1 MRLSQSRHVEH
12 HIPPCPESVRH
23 RVSRLVCVVTPSA
36 VDQETA
42 RTAPRARR
50 RLEKA
55 WLVFPAVIVLV
66 IAIVFVV
73 GFVL

>member
-1 MRLSQSRHVEH
+1 VHS
-12 HIPPCPESVRH
+12 
-23 RVSRLVCVVTPSA
+23 
-36 VDQETA
+36 ETA
-42 RTAPRARR
+42 RTTAPRARR

>member
-1 MRLSQSRHVEH
+1 VGRKPASGFAL
-12 HIPPCPESVRH
+12 CPGGYAV
-23 RVSRLVCVVTPSA
+23 LVQP
-36 VDQETA
+36 ETA
-42 RTAPRARR
+42 RTTAPRARR

-66 IAIVFVV
+66 LAIVFVV